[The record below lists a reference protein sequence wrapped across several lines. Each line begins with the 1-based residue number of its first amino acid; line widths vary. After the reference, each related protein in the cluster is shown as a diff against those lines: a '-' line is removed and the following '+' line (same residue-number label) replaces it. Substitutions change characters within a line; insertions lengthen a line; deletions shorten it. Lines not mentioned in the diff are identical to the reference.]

1 MVQEP
6 GGGDDSPLLPL
17 LSGILLMGAIA
28 LFISWGLSHA
38 YTTS

>member
-1 MVQEP
+1 MVDQP
-6 GGGDDSPLLPL
+6 GGGDENPALPL

-38 YTTS
+38 YGGG

>member
-1 MVQEP
+1 V
-6 GGGDDSPLLPL
+6 LPL

-38 YTTS
+38 YAGG

>member
-1 MVQEP
+1 MVDEP
-6 GGGDDSPLLPL
+6 GGGEDNPVLPL

-38 YTTS
+38 YSSG